1 MGEGALR
8 VLEDLGLWLD
18 GCRTATEKTF
28 LFNVLT
34 SPAAASHLDRPAY
47 PAPPNPRRAV
57 EERNSMFRGKTRL
70 RAPALLIAA
79 LAALLVFAAAA
90 SAETRTGES
99 STPRNSGGL
108 TPGATLVKASAS
120 YDTTS
125 GNVGFSVTT
134 AGEPQAKTEDRP
146 SEASMLVGLSQA
158 TSGCDFAAF
167 DSGSFLFPAFQVV
180 SRYAEREASEAVL
193 FQSSTVVEELGA
205 AVPSVSG
212 TTTTFSF
219 ASSRLA
225 NQGWNCAVA
234 ETGEGHEGA
243 NGLLIFPIS
252 VPRIPPAPP
261 ATPAPP
267 AAPAPAPAPPVLSIA
282 KAKPLNLK
290 VGKSKTVKVKV
301 TNTGATATAQGSLR
315 MKPTKGVLVTPETQK
330 LPALAPGASWS
341 VSVRVKLT
349 EKAKPKS
356 TLSLTGTASGVTAKG
371 SLVVKLTE

>member
-1 MGEGALR
+1 MPS
-8 VLEDLGLWLD
+8 
-18 GCRTATEKTF
+18 
-28 LFNVLT
+28 T
-34 SPAAASHLDRPAY
+34 SAAAASHLDRPAY
-47 PAPPNPRRAV
+47 LAPPNPRRAV
-57 EERNSMFRGKTRL
+57 EERNSMFRGKTWL
-70 RAPALLIAA
+70 RAPALVIAA
-79 LAALLVFAAAA
+79 LAALLVFAAGAA
-90 SAETRTGES
+90 AETRTGES
-99 STPRNSGGL
+99 STPRNSGEL

-167 DSGSFLFPAFQVV
+167 ESGSFLFPAFQVV
-180 SRYAEREASEAVL
+180 SRYAERETSEAVL

-219 ASSRLA
+219 PSSRLA
-225 NQGWNCAVA
+225 NQGWNCAIA

-252 VPRIPPAPP
+252 APVIPPAAP

-267 AAPAPAPAPPVLSIA
+267 AAPAPGPARARPVLSIA
-282 KAKPLNLK
+282 KAKPLKLK
-290 VGKSKTVKVKV
+290 IGKSKTVKVKV
-301 TNTGATATAQGSLR
+301 TNVGATATAQGSLR
-315 MKPTKGVLVTPETQK
+315 MKPTKGVLVTPEMQK
-330 LPALAPGASWS
+330 LPALAPGASWT

-349 EKAKPKS
+349 EKAKPKA
-356 TLSLTGTASGVTAKG
+356 TLSLTGTASGVTAK
-371 SLVVKLTE
+371 SSFVVKRTE